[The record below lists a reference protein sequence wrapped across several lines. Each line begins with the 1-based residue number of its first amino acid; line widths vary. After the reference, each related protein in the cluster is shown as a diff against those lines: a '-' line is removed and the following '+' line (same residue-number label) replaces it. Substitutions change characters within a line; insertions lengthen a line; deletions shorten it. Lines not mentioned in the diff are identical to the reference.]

1 MSEFIYISLGPNCH
15 SSGILKYL
23 GYKKES
29 YPFDWILSN
38 LKIINYSI
46 ITNFSEFLDRNNY
59 YKSNNEIS
67 LVEKNVKYLESMFV
81 HKDPVDNES
90 DFQYI
95 VRCVNRFNNLQNS
108 NKSKLFFIL
117 YIIIVIIKMNY

>member
-1 MSEFIYISLGPNCH
+1 
-15 SSGILKYL
+15 
-23 GYKKES
+23 
-29 YPFDWILSN
+29 
-38 LKIINYSI
+38 
-46 ITNFSEFLDRNNY
+46 
-59 YKSNNEIS
+59 
-67 LVEKNVKYLESMFV
+67 MFV